1 MLNSQEKKE
10 LTKEE
15 TVTYLNKKLD
25 EVQEQW
31 IVENNGSKQF
41 IKWINVKNQDSEL
54 SISDNRENRITN
66 DHTCGDWEKEQSY
79 DFNPAQISEITDST
93 LKTEQPLGYVQIK
106 LIAKTAKS
114 RMVFKVIYTRD
125 DGSNRTCNYWKNDTD
140 NRDFSEYVF
149 IPYLKTDPSNFN
161 KIKKAFEH
169 LKKLSAASDDP
180 F

>member
-1 MLNSQEKKE
+1 MKNLLTLFVLFLGLGMLNSQEKKE

-66 DHTCGDWEKEQSY
+66 DHTCGDWEK
-79 DFNPAQISEITDST
+79 
-93 LKTEQPLGYVQIK
+93 
-106 LIAKTAKS
+106 
-114 RMVFKVIYTRD
+114 
-125 DGSNRTCNYWKNDTD
+125 
-140 NRDFSEYVF
+140 
-149 IPYLKTDPSNFN
+149 
-161 KIKKAFEH
+161 
-169 LKKLSAASDDP
+169 
-180 F
+180 